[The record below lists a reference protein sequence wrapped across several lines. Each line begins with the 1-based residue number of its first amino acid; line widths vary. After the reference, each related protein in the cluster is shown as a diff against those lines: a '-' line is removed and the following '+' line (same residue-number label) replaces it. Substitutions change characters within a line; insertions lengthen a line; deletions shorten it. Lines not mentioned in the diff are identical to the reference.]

1 MTIDVVCLFLLAVA
15 VGSYIQTV
23 TGFAIGLIVMGT
35 VATFDLAPIPFS
47 AIVVCFLAF
56 WNGLVALRHSHSEI
70 DWKITRLVL
79 IGAMPAMVAGVYLL
93 NYLSQAAASTIE
105 FTLGIVVIFGGCLL
119 MLKPNV
125 RKDVEPQWSFLF
137 SGFAAG
143 AIGGLFSTAGPPLVY
158 HLYRQ
163 PISIN
168 VIRTTLLA
176 IFLISS
182 AARIVVVGVQGQI
195 DVEVIKYSLLSIPVV
210 TIFTLIGNRYPPPL
224 SDMNRRRFAFMLL
237 VVIGGSLLLTGLNG

>member
-1 MTIDVVCLFLLAVA
+1 MPLESLIYFLIAVA
-15 VGSYIQTV
+15 LGSYVQTV

-35 VATFDLAPIPFS
+35 VTTFDLAPIPFS

-56 WNGLVALRHSHSEI
+56 WNGLVALRRSHTAI

-79 IGAMPAMVAGVYLL
+79 IGAMPAMVGGVYLL
-93 NYLSQAAASTIE
+93 NYLNQSAASTIKL
-105 FTLGIVVIFGGCLL
+105 TLGIVVIVGGCLL

-125 RKDVEPQWSFLF
+125 RKDVEPSWSFLL

-168 VIRTTLLA
+168 VIRTTLLT

-182 AARIVVVGVQGQI
+182 VARIAVVGVHGQI
-195 DVEVIKYSLLSIPVV
+195 DMEVIKYSLFSIPVV
-210 TIFTLIGNRYPPPL
+210 TLFTLIGNRYPPPL
-224 SDMNRRRFAFMLL
+224 SDVNRRRFAFFLL
-237 VVIGGSLLLTGLNG
+237 IFIGASLTLTGLKG